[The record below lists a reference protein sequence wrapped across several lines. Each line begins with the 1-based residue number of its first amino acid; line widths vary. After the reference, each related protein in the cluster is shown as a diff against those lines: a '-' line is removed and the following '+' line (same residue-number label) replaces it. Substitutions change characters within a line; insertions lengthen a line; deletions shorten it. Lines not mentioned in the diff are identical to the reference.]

1 MALQTLAG
9 SDVARLTHGA
19 SFKRGAQVMRG
30 YYKDEEAT
38 AKAID
43 ADGWFNTG
51 DLGFI
56 NPVRTSRVGRPVV
69 RDAMMKAVWVVW

>member
-1 MALQTLAG
+1 
-9 SDVARLTHGA
+9 
-19 SFKRGAQVMRG
+19 MRG

-69 RDAMMKAVWVVW
+69 RDLMMEAVWGV